1 MKTVITYG
9 VFDLF
14 HEGHKRL
21 LERARALGDKLI
33 VGVTTDQYAIERGKL
48 CVVDPLDTRMKN
60 VRSCPCVDE
69 VIVEDHPGQK
79 LEDIRRLHAD
89 ILAMGDDWFG
99 KFDVLKPFCQVV
111 YLPRTPNVSSSLLRN
126 NRYPFL
132 RLGLIGAGRIADRFM
147 KEVGFVPGI
156 VVPCVYHPAPDGSLS
171 LQSFLS
177 RHTSVRK
184 VRTVEKLFDEKTKV
198 LLLCNPQ
205 NPVGILWDKET
216 LATLAEICERHG
228 VIVLSDEIHGDLAL
242 YHKTHTPFCGVSDAA
257 ARIGMIFAG
266 PTKAF
271 NLAGLTGT
279 AYCIIPD
286 KEKREKYLGGLR
298 NAKLDEA
305 SVMTIEAVIAAYR
318 EDTSWLESLIRYIEG
333 NIFQVEKFVATHDLG
348 IKSIRPQA
356 SFLIWLDFRELGLS
370 QEELMDRFIK
380 KAKVIPSNGLSYG
393 PGGEGFVRLN
403 LGCPI
408 SVLNDAL
415 DRIAKAFAR

>member
-1 MKTVITYG
+1 MAAAGASTLVPAGAASLALSSCERSKPFPIGDFNEVIDRGGTWSIKYGRAKNGEIPMWIADMDFRTDPYVSEALRRRLDRDVLGYTTTPPEFIDAVAGWVKTRHGYEVQKEWIGYAPGVITSLNQAYLT
-9 VFDLF
+9 FT
-14 HEGHKRL
+14 EP
-21 LERARALGDKLI
+21 GDKIIIQPPVYDHFKL
-33 VGVTTDQYAIERGKL
+33 YIERLGRVAVDNPLIYDEHGKY
-48 CVVDPLDTRMKN
+48 RM
-60 VRSCPCVDE
+60 DFE
-69 VIVEDHPGQK
+69 
-79 LEDIRRLHAD
+79 
-89 ILAMGDDWFG
+89 
-99 KFDVLKPFCQVV
+99 
-111 YLPRTPNVSSSLLRN
+111 
-126 NRYPFL
+126 
-132 RLGLIGAGRIADRFM
+132 GL
-147 KEVGFVPGI
+147 
-156 VVPCVYHPAPDGSLS
+156 
-171 LQSFLS
+171 
-177 RHTSVRK
+177 
-184 VRTVEKLFDEKTKV
+184 EKLFDEKTKV

-216 LATLAEICERHG
+216 LTTLAEICERHG

-242 YHKTHTPFCGVSDAA
+242 YHKTHTPFCSVSDAA